1 MIRRLP
7 QVALWLLGGHAVAF
21 GVFWLLLQ
29 VPESSTPML
38 AVSLLLAIAIVLIAA
53 AVNAGAAAAWDLE
66 RPFSRGLLAGAR
78 RFWSALAA
86 AAVFL
91 AAWMITGA
99 LFEWHAGMRG
109 QMDAAAI
116 AHTGSPNTAW
126 VHATIHWVL
135 QFARWTLG
143 LSLAVTLLGWLV
155 APGDTTAR
163 PAGWRRAAFQPRRWL
178 LITIWF
184 VLLVAL
190 PWSQVYWRPA
200 GLSLGLE
207 TWFVAAKLALIA
219 VLMAVGW
226 SLVLREG
233 QPPHTVHS
241 ADL

>member
-7 QVALWLLGGHAVAF
+7 QIALWLLGGHAVAF

-38 AVSLLLAIAIVLIAA
+38 AVSLLLALAVVLIAA
-53 AVNAGAAAAWDLE
+53 AVNAGAAAGWDLE
-66 RPFSRGLLAGAR
+66 RPFSRGLKAGAR
-78 RFWSALAA
+78 RLWSALSAA
-86 AAVFL
+86 GVFL
-91 AAWMITGA
+91 VVWIVTGA

-116 AHTGSPNTAW
+116 ARTGSPNTAW
-126 VHATIHWVL
+126 MHTTIHWVL
-135 QFARWTLG
+135 QFIRWILG
-143 LSLAVTLLGWLV
+143 LSLAVTLLERLV
-155 APGDTTAR
+155 GRGAMPAR
-163 PAGWRRAAFQPRRWL
+163 QADWPRAAFQPRRWL

-207 TWFVAAKLALIA
+207 PWFVAAKLSLIA
-219 VLMAVGW
+219 LLMAVGW
-226 SLVLREG
+226 ALVLRAG
-233 QPPHTVHS
+233 QPSRT
-241 ADL
+241 